1 VSGHYTENLKIMTW
15 NKFLTFIF
23 LVLVLSCSCFKY
35 SFRGAL
41 PSYLKTIYIE
51 DFTDRTD
58 YPGLWEEFMQRLTSS
73 FIQDN
78 SLKIIEIKKD
88 ADLILSGGL
97 VSLQQ
102 RPVSFTPQEQVQQ
115 FQMVLTV
122 KVDCQNTHTDKP
134 LWAETI
140 SRYGVIP
147 GGAGRTEIDE
157 ANSVAIDQIVDDIIT
172 KTIGAW

>member
-1 VSGHYTENLKIMTW
+1 MVW
-15 NKFLTFIF
+15 NKFLLSALCL
-23 LVLVLSCSCFKY
+23 LVLCSACIKY

-58 YPGLWEEFMQRLTSS
+58 YPGLWEEFTDRLNSS

-78 SLKIIEIKKD
+78 SLKIIDIKKD
-88 ADLILSGGL
+88 ADLILSGEL
-97 VSLQQ
+97 MSLQQ

-134 LWAETI
+134 LWGETI
-140 SRYGVIP
+140 SRYGIIP

>member
-1 VSGHYTENLKIMTW
+1 MVW
-15 NKFLTFIF
+15 NKSLVFASFL
-23 LVLVLSCSCFKY
+23 LVLCFSCVKY

-41 PSYLKTIYIE
+41 PSYLKTVYIE

-58 YPGLWEEFMQRLTSS
+58 YPGLWEEFTDRLNSS

-78 SLKIIEIKKD
+78 SLKVIDIKKD
-88 ADLILSGGL
+88 ADLILSGEL
-97 VSLQQ
+97 MSLQQ

-140 SRYGVIP
+140 SRYGIIP
-147 GGAGRTEIDE
+147 GGAGRIEIDE
-157 ANSVAIDQIVDDIIT
+157 ANSVAINQIVDDIIT